1 MIESGEITNNKNLFV
16 NNIGKTYHT
25 HAGDVV
31 ALNNI
36 SFQLQMGEKIG
47 VLGRNGAG
55 KSTLVRIISGCELPT
70 SGFIDGDLL
79 LSWPLGF
86 AGGLVGNM
94 TGKDNIRFISRLY
107 NKPFKETLELV
118 DDFAE
123 LGKHLNNAVKNYSS
137 GMRMRL
143 AFGLTL
149 AVDFD
154 CLLIDEVLSVGDARF
169 HRKCHE
175 ELFVKRSHLSMILIS
190 HDLNIIREFCKSAL
204 VLKNG
209 YGRVFEDL
217 ELAISIYNTL

>member
-1 MIESGEITNNKNLFV
+1 MIKADSDNIKRSLFI

-25 HAGDVV
+25 HSGDVV
-31 ALNNI
+31 ALKDI
-36 SFQLQMGEKIG
+36 SFGLEMGEKIA

-70 SGFIDGDLL
+70 SGYIGGDLF

-107 NKPFKETLELV
+107 DKPFKETLELV

-209 YGRVFEDL
+209 FGRVFDDL